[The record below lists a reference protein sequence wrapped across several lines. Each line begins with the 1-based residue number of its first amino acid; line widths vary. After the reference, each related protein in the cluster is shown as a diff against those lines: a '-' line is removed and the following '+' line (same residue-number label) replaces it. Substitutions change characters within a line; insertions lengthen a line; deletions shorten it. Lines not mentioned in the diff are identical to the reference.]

1 MASAMP
7 WDESENYIRSGHR
20 DTEEFEKNSIR
31 TITIS
36 EAQGIKAL
44 VGCPKGACKSDRCGV
59 GMQVMSYLFA
69 KDHGWTREKAVVW
82 FEGKG
87 RKGGKGW

>member
-1 MASAMP
+1 MIATP
-7 WDESENYIRSGHR
+7 WEETEQYIRSGHR
-20 DTEEFEKNSIR
+20 DPKDFDKDSIR

-44 VGCPKGACKSDRCGV
+44 VGCPVGAFDREHCEE

-69 KDHGWTREKAVVW
+69 LDHGWTKEKAVKW

-87 RKGGKGW
+87 RRGGKGW